1 MPVPIAPGSSFMPVL
16 PPNSR
21 PANEPWLVY
30 DNRAALQAA
39 GQRGMHA
46 FITGVSE
53 YANLPRQG
61 EAGTPSGLG
70 MLRLSS
76 TALTA
81 YLIFDWLLRADGA
94 NSLVAP
100 LATCRLLLSANQNE
114 LDRAGPPAITTAP
127 PLRGMSVPACD
138 LNNFTNA
145 AAAWRQ
151 DAMQQPTDVTLF
163 YFSGHGLQEPSGN
176 QVLLMEGFGEPVP
189 LGRHMVDALSL
200 RAGMMPFANNRNDPP
215 PTLPRPDIART
226 QFYFIDACRNRPDR
240 MPRLQQLGAN
250 KIFDAEDPD
259 IPDDRLA
266 PIFYAALPEGVAQ
279 SDPSQQTLFS
289 LALLRC
295 LSGEAAHPPNETE
308 TQYYISVHSLHEGLK
323 RPLDEINQKLG
334 GSQRWQSYGVGE
346 DAILC
351 YLAGPPSVPIS
362 IVVEPNSALGQTSV
376 KVKDL
381 NTETD
386 VCSFKSPPDNHPF
399 ARSLPAGPYQL
410 MPVVDALTAPA
421 TTPKKMTIFVEPLRQ
436 RLWKVKV

>member
-1 MPVPIAPGSSFMPVL
+1 MPVL
-16 PPNSR
+16 SPSSR
-21 PANEPWLVY
+21 PQDEPWLVY

-39 GQRGMHA
+39 NQRGMHA

-53 YANLPRQG
+53 YPNLPEQG
-61 EAGTPSGLG
+61 AAATSNGLG
-70 MLRLSS
+70 MRRLST

-81 YLIFDWLLRADGA
+81 YVIFDWLLRADAA

-100 LATCRLLLSANQNE
+100 LATCRLLLSANQKE
-114 LDRAGPPAITTAP
+114 LDRAAP
-127 PLRGMSVPACD
+127 PEITMAPPMRDMKVPACD
-138 LNNFTNA
+138 LNNFTDA

-151 DAMQQPTDVTLF
+151 DAMQRSTDVTLF
-163 YFSGHGLQEPSGN
+163 YFAGHGLQEPSGN
-176 QVLLMEGFGEPVP
+176 QVLLLEGFGAPPP

-215 PTLPRPDIART
+215 PTLPRPNIART
-226 QFYFIDACRNRPDR
+226 QFYFIDACRNRPER
-240 MPRLQQLGAN
+240 MPRLQGLGAN
-250 KIFDAEDPD
+250 KIFDVEDPD
-259 IPDDRLA
+259 ITDDRLA

-279 SDPSQQTLFS
+279 SDPRQQTLFS

-295 LSGEAAHPPNETE
+295 LSGEAARAPNETE

-346 DAILC
+346 DAVLC
-351 YLAGPPSVPIS
+351 YLPTPPSVPIS
-362 IVVEPNSALGQTSV
+362 IVIEPDTALDRTSV

-386 VCSFKSPPDNHPF
+386 VCSFKCPPDNHPF
-399 ARSLPAGPYQL
+399 AKTLPAGMYQL

-421 TTPKKMTIFVEPLRQ
+421 TTPKKMNILVEPLRQ

>member
-1 MPVPIAPGSSFMPVL
+1 MSIL

-21 PANEPWLVY
+21 PGSEPWLVY

-39 GQRGMHA
+39 GRSGLHA

-53 YANLPRQG
+53 YSNLPGQG
-61 EAGTPSGLG
+61 EAGTASGLG

-81 YLIFDWLLRADGA
+81 YLIFDWLLRADGLD
-94 NSLVAP
+94 SLVAP
-100 LATCRLLLSANQNE
+100 LATCRLLLSPNQNE

-127 PLRGMSVPACD
+127 PLRSMSVPACNLD
-138 LNNFTNA
+138 NFTMA

-151 DAMQQPTDVTLF
+151 DAMQQQTDVTLF

-176 QVLLMEGFGEPVP
+176 QVLLLDGFGAPVP

-200 RAGMMPFANNRNDPP
+200 RAGMTPFANHRNDPP
-215 PTLPRPDIART
+215 PTLPRPNIARK

-240 MPRLQQLGAN
+240 MPRLQQLAAN
-250 KIFDAEDPD
+250 KIFDAEEPD

-266 PIFYAALPEGVAQ
+266 PIFYAALPEGIAQ
-279 SDPSQQTLFS
+279 SDPRQQTLFS

-295 LSGEAAHPPNETE
+295 LAGEAARPPNETE
-308 TQYYISVHSLHEGLK
+308 SQYYISVHSLNEGLK

-334 GSQRWQSYGVGE
+334 GNQRWQTYGVGE

-351 YLAGPPSVPIS
+351 YLQGPPSVPIS
-362 IVVEPNSALGQTSV
+362 IVVEPDTALGRTSV

-386 VCSFKSPPDNHPF
+386 VCSFKCPPDNHPF
-399 ARSLPAGPYQL
+399 AKSLPAGPYQL
-410 MPVVDALTAPA
+410 MPEVEALAAPGTA
-421 TTPKKMTIFVEPLRQ
+421 PKKMTIFVEPLRQ